1 MPSLG
6 SVSLTSSR
14 EQWDWDLPD
23 PPPRRAL
30 PDPEPQFSFGKIAL
44 FTVLGTLVP
53 GLGLLLARKRVIGGV
68 IMAVFLTSLILL
80 GLWVARDA
88 AGAASLVVRPAMLN
102 TLSTVLVVVGV
113 LWVGVVVATYLALRG
128 AVTGLQRLLGGVLV
142 GALAFAVAAPMAVGA
157 RYSLDQASLV
167 DNVFKSSSETKSAT
181 RPSLNPT
188 QPNGQP
194 APDPWETKPR
204 LNILLLGGD
213 AGKGRTGTRTDT
225 VILASIDTRTGNTT
239 MFSLPRNTARMPFP
253 KSSPLYRYYP
263 DGFYNG
269 DSQDPEHFLNS
280 MYDNVPSNVPKDVL
294 GPTDNLGADALKLS
308 VGEALGLQVD
318 YYVMVNLRGF
328 ETLVNALGGVTVNVN
343 SYVPIGGVSEENRNI
358 PPDGYIEPG
367 PNKHLDGQLAL
378 WFARGRYG
386 SDDFARMGRQRCV
399 INAIIQQANPA
410 NMLAR
415 YEQIAKAG
423 KQIVITD
430 IPQEV
435 LPLLVQLSLRVKD
448 GQVRSVLFERGT
460 ANFRSFDPDFPEMR
474 KRVKEAIQENDR
486 TASTAKPSTPA
497 PDAPSPSPT
506 AKKKKKPTA
515 PSTSPA
521 TPSATPKSD
530 PLSDTCAFDPE
541 AAAAATRPT

>member
-1 MPSLG
+1 MPPLG

-14 EQWDWDLPD
+14 EQWDWELPD

-30 PDPEPQFSFGKIAL
+30 QDPEPQFSFGKIAL

-53 GLGLLLARKRVIGGV
+53 GLGLLLARRRIIGGV
-68 IMAVFLTSLILL
+68 ILAVFLTALVVL
-80 GLWVARDA
+80 GLWVARDP

-113 LWVGVVVATYLALRG
+113 VWVGVVVATYLALRG
-128 AVTGLQRLLGGVLV
+128 STTGLQRLLGGVLV
-142 GALAFAVAAPMAVGA
+142 GVLAFAVAAPMAVGA

-167 DNVFKSSSETKSAT
+167 DNVFKSQDDTKSAT

-225 VILASIDTRTGNTT
+225 IILASIDTRTGNTT
-239 MFSLPRNTARMPFP
+239 MFSLPRNTAKMPFP
-253 KSSPLYRYYP
+253 KNSPLYRYYP

-269 DSQDPEHFLNS
+269 DSQDAEHFLNS

-343 SYVPIGGVSEENRNI
+343 SYVPIGGVSEEDRNI

-435 LPLLVQLSLRVKD
+435 LPLLVELSLRVKD

-474 KRVKEAIQENDR
+474 KRVKQAIEENDR
-486 TASTAKPSTPA
+486 TASTAKPSQSA
-497 PDAPSPSPT
+497 PNAPSPSPT
-506 AKKKKKPTA
+506 AKKKKPAA

-521 TPSATPKSD
+521 TPRATPKSD
-530 PLSDTCAFDPE
+530 PLTDTCAFDPE